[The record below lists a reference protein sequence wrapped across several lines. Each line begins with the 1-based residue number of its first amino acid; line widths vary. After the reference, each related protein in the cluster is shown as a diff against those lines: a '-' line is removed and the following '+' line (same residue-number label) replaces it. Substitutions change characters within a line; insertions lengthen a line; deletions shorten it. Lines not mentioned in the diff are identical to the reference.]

1 LFSLL
6 FFFFCWCH
14 YQQFIRFF
22 VVDDVGVSC
31 VSLVGR
37 LAASFAP
44 VLKVGVRPLEIDV
57 SLDLDLDDGSGPFA
71 FGTLQDR
78 FLDVIF

>member
-1 LFSLL
+1 M
-6 FFFFCWCH
+6 
-14 YQQFIRFF
+14 
-22 VVDDVGVSC
+22 
-31 VSLVGR
+31 GR

-44 VLKVGVRPLEIDV
+44 VLKVGVRPLKIDV

-78 FLDVIF
+78 FLDVIFEQLVPPKCDNCSKATCVRDSHKL